1 MPRGGRRPGAGA
13 PKGNWN
19 ALSSGRRSARL
30 RALILSLKH
39 DRHFLMV
46 YALLRLAAVRQRRKA
61 PQNGQS
67 KNAPTPRAKVA

>member
-39 DRHFLMV
+39 DRHFLAVYHLLMV
-46 YALLRLAAVRQRRKA
+46 AAKRQRRKS
-61 PQNGQS
+61 QNGQS
-67 KNAPTPRAKVA
+67 KNAHTPRTKVA